1 MRPLKQVQEPS
12 KKCDKLKDSNN
23 IIIMPGTVAVPVCVT
38 SWHKQRPSPVISSP
52 SWPQSLVH
60 TEQVAVSC
68 HRWGGLGRS
77 DASLWAPLM
86 LRWEAETGVQV
97 SKLLMPG
104 GFPWWV
110 ACPWC
115 WQTCLS
121 AEPPVESLT
130 PASLGSPETLSQC
143 RPRCS
148 GLPELVAA
156 TRRGAFGPLVPLPP
170 PEQGEEGRTESRTE
184 RVKRE
189 RISD

>member
-1 MRPLKQVQEPS
+1 
-12 KKCDKLKDSNN
+12 
-23 IIIMPGTVAVPVCVT
+23 MPGTVAVPVCVT

-52 SWPQSLVH
+52 SWPQSLAH
-60 TEQVAVSC
+60 TEQVALSC

-77 DASLWAPLM
+77 DASLWAPQM

-104 GFPWWV
+104 GFPWWM

-130 PASLGSPETLSQC
+130 PASLGL
-143 RPRCS
+143 
-148 GLPELVAA
+148 
-156 TRRGAFGPLVPLPP
+156 TRD
-170 PEQGEEGRTESRTE
+170 TESVPAPLLWAPCSLWQRPDGE
-184 RVKRE
+184 PLGPSCPCHPLSRGRRAGWRAGLSAWSQE
-189 RISD
+189 RISN